1 MRALL
6 VVNQFATGTTSE
18 MQSVISAAL
27 ANQLDLT
34 VVNTTGK
41 LHAFELG
48 KSAKNN
54 GYELVIGLGGD
65 GTLNEIANGILEND
79 SKSTKPALAG
89 IPGGN
94 ANVFLRNLGYSND
107 PITATAQL
115 LTNLER
121 GTTRKI
127 GMGKLTTEN
136 QSRWFLFNAGFGLD
150 ARVLVRMEARR
161 FSGKLASDVAYA
173 FLTLRELFTEIRK
186 VKPNIVITDQNGVA
200 YEKAQFALII
210 NLAPWTYVGKLPISP
225 LGKISDTKSLDIF
238 ATYQMSVSSALRLI
252 KDLLSTKNLKSDAQ
266 TLVLT
271 DQHSLKLSAYE
282 PTWAQVDG
290 EALAQVTS
298 AQIEHF
304 ANCLN
309 VIA

>member
-6 VVNQFATGTTSE
+6 VVNPFATGTTSE

-27 ANQLDLT
+27 ANHLDLS
-34 VVNTTGK
+34 VETTTRK
-41 LHAFELG
+41 LHAYELG
-48 KSAKNN
+48 KSARDQ
-54 GYELVIGLGGD
+54 GYEIVIGLGGD
-65 GTLNEIANGILEND
+65 GTLNEIANGILD
-79 SKSTKPALAG
+79 SGSEEGNPLLAG

-115 LTNLER
+115 LTNLEKGSR
-121 GTTRKI
+121 RKI
-127 GMGKLTTEN
+127 GVGKISLDD

-150 ARVLVRMEARR
+150 ARVLARMEARR
-161 FSGKLASDVAYA
+161 FSGKIASDLGYA
-173 FLTLRELFTEIRK
+173 LLTLRELFTEIRK
-186 VKPNIVITDQNGVA
+186 VKPSIVITDQNGVA
-200 YEKAQFALII
+200 YERAQFALVI
-210 NLAPWTYVGKLPISP
+210 NLAPWTYIGKFPVSPIENFSE
-225 LGKISDTKSLDIF
+225 TKSLDIF
-238 ATYQMSVSSALRLI
+238 ATYQMNISTTARLI
-252 KDLLSTKNLKSDAQ
+252 KDLLVTKGLHSDAQ

-271 DQHSLKLSAYE
+271 KQHSLKVSTYE

-290 EALAQVTS
+290 EALAQVTN